1 MESSKKLYTFKR
13 IINIL
18 GNILIALLLLISLVL
33 LYFTL
38 SNRSKNQ
45 PPTIG
50 GYSMYI
56 VLSGSMN
63 PTFNT
68 GSLIIDKKTAVGDI
82 KVNDIIT
89 FKDEDSKEATTH
101 RVVGIR
107 KESSTVLYTTK
118 GDANEVKDPREVPY
132 EKVLGVMKVSIPM
145 VGSIMA
151 KLRGRNGLI
160 IMAILIGG
168 FLIISES
175 SKILK
180 LLKKKN

>member
-1 MESSKKLYTFKR
+1 MESSKKLYTVKKV
-13 IINIL
+13 INMA
-18 GNILIALLLLISLVL
+18 GNILIALLLFISLVL
-33 LYFTL
+33 FYFTL
-38 SNRSKNQ
+38 ANRGKNQ

-56 VLSGSMN
+56 VLSGSMS
-63 PTFNT
+63 PTFNA
-68 GSLIIDKKTAVGDI
+68 GSLIIDKKAAVEDI
-82 KVNDIIT
+82 KVNDVIT
-89 FKDEDSKEATTH
+89 FKDKDSKDATTH

-107 KESSTVLYTTK
+107 EESSKVLYTTK

-132 EKVLGVMKVSIPM
+132 EQVLGVMKVSIPM
-145 VGSIMA
+145 MGSIMA

-175 SKILK
+175 SKIIK